1 MSTKCACCQNEASV
15 SGDTRTQ
22 TMALKIGVMG
32 GATGT
37 MSRGHLNKAHQ
48 LGRAIARSGCVLV
61 TGACPGL
68 PLAAACGAK
77 QAGGTVVGISP
88 GLSLDE
94 HTYKYESPTEFH
106 DVLIFTGSGL
116 MGREVV
122 NIRSSDIVVII
133 GGRSG
138 TLGELA
144 IAYDEGK
151 LIGVLTGTGG
161 ISDLVADILAACEKD
176 TGAQVV
182 YETAP
187 QRLVNKLLRV
197 YRRSHFRRP
206 SCFCADRPP
215 GKGDTPPP
223 VTATDPVCGMS
234 IVPDAAAAKRIL
246 DGKEFVFCSRAC
258 AERFDAEPLAYA
270 PRSKA
275 RVAREEEMVPL
286 APGAR

>member
-1 MSTKCACCQNEASV
+1 
-15 SGDTRTQ
+15 
-22 TMALKIGVMG
+22 MALKVGVMG

-37 MSRGHLNKAHQ
+37 ISRAHLDKAHR
-48 LGRAIARSGCVLV
+48 LGRAIAKSGCVLI

-77 QAGGTVVGISP
+77 QAGGMVVGISP

-94 HTYKYESPTEFH
+94 HEYKYQSPTEFH

-161 ISDLVADILAACEKD
+161 ITDLVADILAACAKD

-182 YETAP
+182 YDASP
-187 QRLVNKLLRV
+187 QRLVKQLLRV
-197 YRRSHFRRP
+197 YRTSHFRRP
-206 SCFCADRPP
+206 SCFCLDRPP
-215 GKGDTPPP
+215 GQEEAPLANTER
-223 VTATDPVCGMS
+223 DPVCGMQV
-234 IVPDAAAAKRIL
+234 VPEAAAAKRTVGGQVYL
-246 DGKEFVFCSRAC
+246 FCSPAC
-258 AERFDAEPLAYA
+258 VERFDADPLEFA
-270 PRSKA
+270 PRAKTHD
-275 RVAREEEMVPL
+275 
-286 APGAR
+286 